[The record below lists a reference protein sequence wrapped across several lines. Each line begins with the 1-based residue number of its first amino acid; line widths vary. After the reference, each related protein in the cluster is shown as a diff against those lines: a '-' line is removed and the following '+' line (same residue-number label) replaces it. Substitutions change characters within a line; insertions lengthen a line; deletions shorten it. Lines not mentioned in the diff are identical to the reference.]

1 MKNLKFL
8 PTMLSI
14 LFVLVCFHVSV
25 SGQSDDRNK
34 LATISASGS
43 GVRWDV
49 AAPYSSLTMTVSTPD
64 GQVYRK
70 EFKAGSSPEFQLYD
84 KEGNRM
90 PDGQYKYELR
100 LTPEISAEV
109 KKALKEARAKNTA
122 DDAAPEREMR
132 KRGLLPSQSLVQSG
146 GFQVV
151 RGSVIVAGAVEPGA
165 RRIGKTTV
173 RPMPARPFAQS
184 EDVSMQQATFVLD
197 RGVEAAALRAYGKMA
212 GQPFA
217 HAAFPDQ
224 VIPDDLIVQ
233 GSLCVGFDCVNN
245 ESFGF
250 DTIRLKENNTRI
262 KFEDTSVGSFPTND
276 WQLTANDS
284 ASGGLSKFSI
294 EDITGAKVPFTVEA
308 GAATNSIYVDST
320 GRMGLRTSTPVL
332 DVHANTSNT
341 PGIRLEQNSSGGF
354 TAQTWD
360 VSGNEA
366 NFFIR
371 DVTGGSRLPFRI
383 RPGAPTSSIDIN
395 NAGNVGIGTAS
406 PGHHLHVLGT
416 GIQTIAVQS
425 TQNGNNAQ
433 IAFIG
438 LTAGGTAQQWQL
450 GENLATTGGNFE
462 LFDSTA
468 GAARI
473 LVNTSGNVGIG
484 TTSPTQ
490 KLHVAG
496 NILVTGGS
504 FIDDGTTLNAPD
516 YVFESDYRLMSL
528 DELRAFIARK
538 KHLPN
543 MPSAAE
549 VRKNGINLSQYQMK
563 LLEKIEEL
571 TLHVLA
577 EQKQRLEQQKEI
589 EQLKAQVQQL
599 QSATRK
605 RRK

>member
-14 LFVLVCFHVSV
+14 VFALVCLNVSV

-34 LATISASGS
+34 LANISAGGS
-43 GVRWDV
+43 SVRWDV
-49 AAPYSSLTMTVSTPD
+49 AVPYSSLTMTVSTPD

-70 EFKAGSSPEFQLYD
+70 EFKAGSSPEFTLYD
-84 KEGNRM
+84 KEGNKM
-90 PDGQYKYELR
+90 SDGTYKYELR

-132 KRGLLPSQSLVQSG
+132 KRGMLPSQPLVQSG
-146 GFQVV
+146 SFQIV

-165 RRIGKTTV
+165 RRIGKTTP
-173 RPMPARPFAQS
+173 RPMPARPFVQS
-184 EDVSMQQATFVLD
+184 EDVSMQQAMFVLD
-197 RGVEAAALRAYGKMA
+197 RGVEAAAPRAYMKMA

-262 KFEDTSVGSFPTND
+262 KFEDTSVSPYPTND

-308 GAATNSIYVDST
+308 GATTNSIYVDST
-320 GRMGLRTSTPVL
+320 GRVGLRTSTPVL

-341 PGIRLEQNSSGGF
+341 PGIRLEQNNSGGF
-354 TAQTWD
+354 SAQTWD

-371 DVTGGSRLPFRI
+371 DVTGGSKLSFRI
-383 RPGAPTSSIDIN
+383 RPGAPTSSLDISGS
-395 NAGNVGIGTAS
+395 GNVGVGTAS
-406 PGHHLHVLGT
+406 PGHHLHVQGL
-416 GIQTIAVQS
+416 GIQTVAVES

-433 IAFIG
+433 VVFIG
-438 LTAGGTAQQWQL
+438 KTAGGTAQQWQL
-450 GENLATTGGNFE
+450 GENLATTAGNFE
-462 LFDSTA
+462 LFDTTA

-484 TTSPTQ
+484 TTAPTQ

-496 NILVTGGS
+496 SILVTGGS

-571 TLHVLA
+571 TLHVLS

-599 QSATRK
+599 QAAKRK